1 MSPMTQA
8 EIDKIIALQPENIA
22 IAKRLRA
29 VEHLTNAQIAKRMGV
44 GENVVVLMLARK
56 KKR

>member
-1 MSPMTQA
+1 MPMTQS
-8 EIDKIIALQPENIA
+8 EIDRIIATREENVE

-29 VEHLTNAQIAKRMGV
+29 VAHLSNPAIAKHMGV
-44 GENVVVLMLARK
+44 SENAVALMLARK

>member
-1 MSPMTQA
+1 MMTQA
-8 EIDKIIALQPENIA
+8 EIDRIIATREENVE

-29 VEHLTNAQIAKRMGV
+29 VAHLSNQAIAKHMGV
-44 GENVVVLMLARK
+44 SENAVALMLARK